1 MTFDWD
7 RYANAEDRWKPE
19 TVGDATAGVVRA
31 LRTTTFGGKLA
42 EADAVPELLIEREDG
57 SLVSVAASQVRLR
70 TLLAEARPAPGDRIA
85 IVFTGERPASQAGF
99 SPVKQFDVVVR
110 RDESGV
116 SAPSGASAPPPS
128 GVSAADLLPS

>member
-19 TVGDATAGVVRA
+19 KVGDSLAGVVRA

-42 EADAVPELLIEREDG
+42 EADAVPELLIQREDG

-85 IVFTGERPASQAGF
+85 VVFTGERPASQVGF
-99 SPVKQFDVVVR
+99 SPVKLFDVVVR
-110 RDESGV
+110 RGELAHAATEPGS
-116 SAPSGASAPPPS
+116 PSPA
-128 GVSAADLLPS
+128 VSAADLL

>member
-7 RYANAEDRWKPE
+7 RYANAVERWKPE
-19 TVGDATAGVVRA
+19 QTGDSLAGIVRA
-31 LRTTTFGGKLA
+31 IRTTTFGGKVA
-42 EADAVPELLIEREDG
+42 ETDAVPELLIERDG
-57 SLVSVAASQVRLR
+57 DGVLVSVAASQVRLR

-110 RDESGV
+110 RDESAP
-116 SAPSGASAPPPS
+116 SAPTTS
-128 GVSAADLLPS
+128 GVSAADLI